1 MGICIGTSGWHYAH
15 WRGPFYP
22 CRLNSAE
29 LLTYY
34 AAHFDC
40 VEVNSSFYRLPTQD
54 TVAQWLSQV
63 PPRFSFSLKASR
75 YITHMK
81 KLKDAAEPLSA
92 FVRIADLFGDQLG
105 TVLFQLPPRW
115 KVNTERLAMF
125 LALLPGDRHFAFEF
139 RDPSWHTQAV
149 AQLLREHGVAF
160 CQFDLNGFT
169 SAPIVTG
176 DRVYV
181 RLHGP
186 EHAYSGSYTKAMLQ
200 AWADRLQAWQVQ
212 GRDVLVFFDN
222 DQGGQAVRDARR
234 LRELVS
240 A

>member
-1 MGICIGTSGWHYAH
+1 MGICIGTSGWHYAD
-15 WRGPFYP
+15 WKGAFYP
-22 CRLNSAE
+22 RRLNSAE
-29 LLTYY
+29 LLSYY

-40 VEVNSSFYRLPTQD
+40 VEVNNSFYRLPTDD
-54 TVAQWLSQV
+54 TVAQWRSQV

-92 FVRIADLFGDQLG
+92 FLRVANLFGDQLG
-105 TVLFQLPPRW
+105 TVLFQLPPHW
-115 KVNTERLAMF
+115 KVNIERLAAF
-125 LALLPGDRHFAFEF
+125 IALLPGDRHFAFEF
-139 RDPSWHTQAV
+139 RDPSWHTQEV
-149 AQLLREHGVAF
+149 TELLCQHNVAF
-160 CQFDLNGFT
+160 CQFDLDGFT

-186 EHAYSGSYTKAMLQ
+186 QQAYSGSYSKAALE
-200 AWADRLQAWQVQ
+200 AWADRLQAWQAQ

-222 DQGGQAVRDARR
+222 DHRGQAVHDANR
-234 LRELVS
+234 LYELVC